1 MKSFINIKI
10 LSLLLSACFIQ
21 SCTISP
27 FSDDDVV
34 LSVNQREIFFKGEYR
49 NGDFDGHSTDQIIRY
64 QLSIP
69 KSYELIEIENDDDW
83 YYVWISEYNNRIG
96 ISLDHY
102 TIESKLENT
111 PITQFNGR
119 FTISYKDHVIPI
131 DVILDIDY

>member
-49 NGDFDGHSTDQIIRY
+49 NGDFDEHSSDQIRY

-83 YYVWISEYNNRIG
+83 YYVWISEHNIG
-96 ISLDHY
+96 ISLIHY

-119 FTISYKDHVIPI
+119 FTISYKDQVIPI
-131 DVILDIDY
+131 DVRLDIDY

>member
-1 MKSFINIKI
+1 MKSFIKI

-34 LSVNQREIFFKGEYR
+34 LSVNQREVFFKGEYR
-49 NGDFDGHSTDQIIRY
+49 NGDFDAGHSSEQKIRY

-69 KSYELIEIENDDDW
+69 KSYRFIEIENDDDW
-83 YYVWISEYNNRIG
+83 YHVWISEHNNNID
-96 ISLDHY
+96 ISLSPS

-111 PITQFNGR
+111 SITQFNGR
-119 FTISYKDHVIPI
+119 FTISYKDQVIPI

>member
-1 MKSFINIKI
+1 MKSFIKI

-34 LSVNQREIFFKGEYR
+34 LSVNQGEVFFKGEYR
-49 NGDFDGHSTDQIIRY
+49 NGDFYEHSSEQMIRY

-69 KSYELIEIENDDDW
+69 QSNKFIEIENDDDW
-83 YYVWISEYNNRIG
+83 YYVWISEIG
-96 ISLDHY
+96 VIMIDLAEEFK
-102 TIESKLENT
+102 IESKLENT

-119 FTISYKDHVIPI
+119 FTISYKDQVIPI